1 MCVDG
6 VFFPGAKKWEEE
18 KEEEEEEEEA
28 SSPVKLAK
36 TTQRM
41 QKM

>member
-6 VFFPGAKKWEEE
+6 FFFPGAKKWEEE
-18 KEEEEEEEEA
+18 EEEEEEV